1 MSNRARIADCPLFHP
16 PLSGDID
23 TTRVFVEAIV
33 EDKQSADTVHDLNST
48 YGDRAVNAVYE
59 FIP

>member
-1 MSNRARIADCPLFHP
+1 MKNRARIADCPLFPP

-33 EDKQSADTVHDLNST
+33 EDKQSAATVRDLNSIH
-48 YGDRAVNAVYE
+48 GNRAVNDVYE